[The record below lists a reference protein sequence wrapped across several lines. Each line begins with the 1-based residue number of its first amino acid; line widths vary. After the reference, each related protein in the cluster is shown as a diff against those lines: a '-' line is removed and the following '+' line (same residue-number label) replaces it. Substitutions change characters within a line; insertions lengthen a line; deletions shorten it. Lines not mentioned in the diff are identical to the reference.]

1 MRRTPFEYA
10 KNVVFVLVV
19 LLAGAA
25 VAQTLYGQGHCRGR
39 GDRQGSWA

>member
-25 VAQTLYGQGHCRGR
+25 VAQTPGELGATRR
-39 GDRQGSWA
+39 